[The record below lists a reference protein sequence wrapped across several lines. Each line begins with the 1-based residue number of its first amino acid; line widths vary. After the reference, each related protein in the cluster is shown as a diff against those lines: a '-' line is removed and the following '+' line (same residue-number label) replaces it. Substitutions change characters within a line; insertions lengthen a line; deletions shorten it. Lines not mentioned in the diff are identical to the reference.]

1 MICVNTM
8 DLFYPNGSLYWC
20 FCSYLTDTNISLS
33 KRKKNIIGRKKQVS
47 QYHMYF
53 YGLYLSFLRFSF
65 LLIDSKSFYLVKQK
79 HFQKLSQSFWGQ
91 CFCSEEM
98 TLHGP
103 SPQATPVVRH
113 ILYKDPVNSNCNIS

>member
-33 KRKKNIIGRKKQVS
+33 KRKKKHYRKKKTSITVS
-47 QYHMYF
+47 YV
-53 YGLYLSFLRFSF
+53 LLWTISFLSSFSF
-65 LLIDSKSFYLVKQK
+65 LLMDSKSFYLVKQK
-79 HFQKLSQSFWGQ
+79 HFQKLSQSFSGQ

-98 TLHGP
+98 TLPGP
-103 SPQATPVVRH
+103 RPQVTLVVRQ